1 MGSKIIEMLEK
12 NFWFLIWISLS
23 TFVVLLNMFYAKL
36 IVPIFNK
43 LTPLEDGTLKEKI
56 RAYADKVG
64 YSIENIAM
72 ISALYVSLTLIM
84 LVFIKSSIGPKKIQ

>member
-43 LTPLEDGTLKEKI
+43 LTPLEDGTLKEKLEHM
-56 RAYADKVG
+56 DKVD
-64 YSIENIAM
+64 IQ
-72 ISALYVSLTLIM
+72 L
-84 LVFIKSSIGPKKIQ
+84 KIFF